1 MTPCKDAM
9 ERWEGH
15 KNACYLPE
23 KTSSI
28 ITRVMS
34 LLLPA
39 PPVISHHP
47 SGQRQPKP
55 RPLVSSRLDPPQ
67 LGICLALTG
76 KHVLSMSFRASS
88 RLLCCLPCPSSS
100 SIPPPTTSSTILS
113 NHMNNVVQTTYDPSS
128 TLPQPPHSPP
138 LSPRPYRWGTCV

>member
-1 MTPCKDAM
+1 MPWRDGKVIRMRAICLRRPHQLLVSYRVITP
-9 ERWEGH
+9 R
-15 KNACYLPE
+15 
-23 KTSSI
+23 T
-28 ITRVMS
+28 TRHQS
-34 LLLPA
+34 P
-39 PPVISHHP
+39 P

-76 KHVLSMSFRASS
+76 KHVLSMSFGASS

>member
-1 MTPCKDAM
+1 MPWRDGKVIRMRAICL
-9 ERWEGH
+9 RRPH
-15 KNACYLPE
+15 LLLVSCH
-23 KTSSI
+23 
-28 ITRVMS
+28 VMS
-34 LLLPA
+34 LLPA
-39 PPVISHHP
+39 PPVTSHHP

-76 KHVLSMSFRASS
+76 KHVLSMSFGASS